1 MSVGSSVLSENSTD
15 SRLKSLKV
23 IDPAEANQS
32 QMSQFK
38 LNLPSKEVK
47 SLQLPHLIKGGSNL
61 LESGIK
67 GYQAIKPFILQPL
80 KEELRSQRVS

>member
-1 MSVGSSVLSENSTD
+1 
-15 SRLKSLKV
+15 
-23 IDPAEANQS
+23 
-32 QMSQFK
+32 MSQFK

-47 SLQLPHLIKGGSNL
+47 GLQLPHLIKGGSNL